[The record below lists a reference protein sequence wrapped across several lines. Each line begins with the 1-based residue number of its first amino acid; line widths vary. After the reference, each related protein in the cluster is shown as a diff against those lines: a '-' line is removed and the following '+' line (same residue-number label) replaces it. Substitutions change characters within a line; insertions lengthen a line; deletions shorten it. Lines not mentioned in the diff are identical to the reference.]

1 MESRCILQKG
11 KFMSKDEKSVYTMS
25 ADPNTAEAI
34 IKVWLEANNYK
45 LVNKK
50 GEDFFEQRSEITGY
64 RGFQYYISGNQLT
77 INAWVMSVTGKFIPL
92 DKNALNY
99 PSQLYKNDLEVLF
112 RKLKNSD
119 EPASGNAVSAS
130 AFADEFSKV
139 NDSKK
144 ETLCTIGFALSIVG
158 LLLPF
163 IGATYGGIIY
173 ILNIW
178 FGYQGLKTKK
188 RGMAIATIV
197 ITIVSMLLTIL
208 AVALSV

>member
-1 MESRCILQKG
+1 
-11 KFMSKDEKSVYTMS
+11 MS

-34 IKVWLEANNYK
+34 IKAWLEANNYK

-77 INAWVMSVTGKFIPL
+77 INAWVMSVTGKFVPL

-99 PSQLYKNDLEVLF
+99 PSQLYKNDLEILF

-130 AFADEFSKV
+130 TFADEFSKV

-197 ITIVSMLLTIL
+197 ITIISMLLTIL
-208 AVALSV
+208 TVALFV